1 MKESRPKLKPAK
13 ETCSA
18 EHPCDGGGGPAKG
31 LIIRDGEVSRLA
43 DFLTFFMDR
52 IVVDRTGIK
61 GHFDIDL
68 PSLNPS
74 PQTGTQVI
82 LDGHEAAPNP
92 TDATIFTVVQ
102 EQLGRLY

>member
-1 MKESRPKLKPAK
+1 
-13 ETCSA
+13 
-18 EHPCDGGGGPAKG
+18 
-31 LIIRDGEVSRLA
+31 
-43 DFLTFFMDR
+43 MDR
-52 IVVDRTGIK
+52 IVIDRTGIK

-68 PSLNPS
+68 PSWNPS

-102 EQLGRLY
+102 EQLGLRIESTHGPVDLYVVDHVERPTPD